1 MSNIKEKVEEILL
14 KYPQTRDCNYKL
26 YGNYMHF
33 HHPETIHS
41 SLKTYLRN
49 MIDEKYPKIETITRC
64 SRQLQ
69 EKHPHLRGKEWKQ
82 RQKQVKPVQKNL
94 GYNTK

>member
-1 MSNIKEKVEEILL
+1 MSNIKDKVANILF

-26 YGNYMHF
+26 YGNFMFIF
-33 HHPETIHS
+33 HSEALEG
-41 SLKTYLRN
+41 SLKNYLLG
-49 MIDEKYPKIETITRC
+49 MVDEKYPKIETITRC

-69 EKHPHLRGKEWKQ
+69 EKFPLLRGAEWEERQ
-82 RQKQVKPVQKNL
+82 RQVKPVQENL

>member
-1 MSNIKEKVEEILL
+1 MSNIKDRVLDILT

-26 YGNYMHF
+26 YGNFMFLY
-33 HHPETIHS
+33 HS
-41 SLKTYLRN
+41 NVLEDSLKNYLLG
-49 MIDEKYPKIETITRC
+49 MVEDEYPKIETVTRC

-69 EKHPHLRGKEWKQ
+69 ENFPHLRGLEWEK
-82 RQKQVKPVQKNL
+82 RQKQVKPVQESL